1 MPEIK
6 CAYGHTQHIGTDEW
20 ISQLSLDQLRY
31 ARQQMAEQIEKAEQG
46 PRRTVWLVDDGISVA
61 GFYRE
66 DAFAEAADHL
76 LRIYK
81 DVFLREAKDFGGS
94 HGSVHEFKQSIPHI
108 EPRRVTQFEYDNE
121 WFPAKSK

>member
-6 CAYGHTQHIGTDEW
+6 CEYGHTLRISTDEW
-20 ISQLSLDQLRY
+20 VSQLSLEQLRY
-31 ARQQMAEQIEKAEQG
+31 ARQQMAEKIDKAEQG

-94 HGSVHEFKQSIPHI
+94 PGSVHEFKQSIPHI
-108 EPRRVTQFEYDNE
+108 EPRRVTQFEYDTE
-121 WFPAKSK
+121 WFPTKSE